1 MYNWRKMTKQQRREV
16 LELRRRRKL
25 PWHSP
30 PHWDFQGDHSFLI
43 SSACFEHAPV
53 IGKNPERMAGCEQ
66 DLLSICTA
74 CEADVFAW
82 CLLPNHY
89 HILVQTNRIKELIK
103 QIGLF
108 HGRSSFVWNGEDN
121 RRGRQVWHSCFDR
134 AMKSERHFWATLN
147 YVHHNP
153 VHHGYVERWQDWP
166 YSSAAR
172 FLEAL
177 GREKAMQI
185 WRDYPILEYGKK
197 WDPPDV

>member
-1 MYNWRKMTKQQRREV
+1 MYNWRKMTKQQRSEV
-16 LELRRRRKL
+16 LQLRKRRKL

-30 PHWDFQGDHSFLI
+30 PHWDYQGEHSFLI

-53 IGKNPERMAGCEQ
+53 IGKNPQRMAECEQ
-66 DLLSICTA
+66 DLLSICRTY
-74 CEADVFAW
+74 EADVFAW

-89 HILVQTNRIKELIK
+89 HILLQTNRIKELIK

-108 HGRSSFVWNGEDN
+108 HGRSSFLWNGEDN

-134 AMKSERHFWATLN
+134 PMKSERHFWATLN

-153 VHHGYVERWQDWP
+153 VHHGYVKRWQDWP

-172 FLEAL
+172 FLEAV
-177 GREKAMQI
+177 GREKAKEI
-185 WRDYPILEYGKK
+185 WEKYPLLDYGKK
-197 WDPPDV
+197 WDPPDA